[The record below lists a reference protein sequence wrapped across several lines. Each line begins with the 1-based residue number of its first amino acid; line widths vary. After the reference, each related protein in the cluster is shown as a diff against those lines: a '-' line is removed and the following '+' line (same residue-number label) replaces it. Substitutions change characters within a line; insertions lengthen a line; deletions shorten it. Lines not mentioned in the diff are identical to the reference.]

1 MPARRSSRYRSQRPE
16 DVAAANR
23 WTREALKPHQHEWLF
38 ATGGPVC
45 IDCGHVASAVERA
58 CLEAVQRD
66 EGMRG

>member
-1 MPARRSSRYRSQRPE
+1 MTARRNRYRSQRPE

-23 WTREALKPHQHEWLF
+23 WTREALKPHEHEWDYN
-38 ATGGPVC
+38 TDNRPYCRG
-45 IDCGHVASAVERA
+45 CGHVATAIERA